1 MNNQHHGIFW
11 VICRRNVHL
20 SLARFRWTH
29 CDFRTVCYISVCH
42 ISVKVHSAVL
52 FCPCLLNSWSYQSF
66 NCVFVDCVCV
76 CVSAVHGGVNNRG
89 NLICPFLPLVSLL
102 SLSGTDVCEGI
113 RADVTLVFPRCQQL
127 AAWTTAQ
134 SFTVCPCAFPC
145 VYACVCTRVCVYSM
159 PTRVSH
165 RLLAEIPFL
174 CMSAVMMCVWRGVL

>member
-1 MNNQHHGIFW
+1 MDALWLPYCVLH
-11 VICRRNVHL
+11 ICVSYISEGTQCSIVL
-20 SLARFRWTH
+20 SLSFK
-29 CDFRTVCYISVCH
+29 FMIVSV
-42 ISVKVHSAVL
+42 IQL
-52 FCPCLLNSWSYQSF
+52 CLCRL
-66 NCVFVDCVCV
+66 CVCV